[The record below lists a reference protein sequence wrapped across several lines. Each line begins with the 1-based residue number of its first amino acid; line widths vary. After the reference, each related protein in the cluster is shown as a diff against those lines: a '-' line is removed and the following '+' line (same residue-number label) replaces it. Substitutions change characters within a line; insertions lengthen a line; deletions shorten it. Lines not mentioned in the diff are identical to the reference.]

1 MPSRRVRRT
10 ALGFVLGGCC
20 AGVFARPALAQCPD
34 GSLPPCVRPAQ
45 APRPGSVAVAYFAVR
60 DTADAYLADGLTE
73 DLTALLA
80 RSPGVLV
87 KPSSSVRV
95 AQRRQPDA
103 SPRLLGRA
111 LNVRYVVQATLRR
124 TGERVR
130 LTVQVVETGADVS
143 VWGETYDRT
152 PEGLLDLPGEL
163 ADEVARRVSGSVP
176 GPAVAARPA
185 ALPPAGPPMPTRA
198 LPAPTAAIW
207 RTRNPDALDHFRRG
221 NYLLAT
227 RSREAEA
234 VSEYREAARLDPAF
248 AAAVAREAYALALLR
263 NRVNEGV
270 GASATADSLVREG
283 VALAETALRY
293 DSTCSDAWMALGY
306 LRALGDPHGLVGADE
321 AFQRAVALDPANA
334 EAWHQYGQIL
344 NWLGDHSAAVRA
356 LERALSL
363 EPARAISLHD
373 LAFYVYR
380 DAPRA
385 LALLDSA
392 VALHTGHLFTHF
404 TRGSLL
410 LQLHRPADALRDADT
425 IASRAP
431 EAPSAA
437 VLHTGAYAML
447 GDTARARQEGRRFLR
462 PRADGGFWGAFANLA
477 LGDTAWALEHLEHIP
492 VGERGAMLWS
502 ILHLPEFDA
511 LRGNARFERVYQA
524 ARPAAARAP

>member
-1 MPSRRVRRT
+1 M
-10 ALGFVLGGCC
+10 
-20 AGVFARPALAQCPD
+20 
-34 GSLPPCVRPAQ
+34 
-45 APRPGSVAVAYFAVR
+45 AYFAVR

-95 AQRRQPDA
+95 AQRRQPEA
-103 SPRLLGRA
+103 SPRLLGRT

-124 TGERVR
+124 TADRVR

-163 ADEVARRVSGSVP
+163 ADEVARRVSGTVP
-176 GPAVAARPA
+176 MPAAGGAAVAPA
-185 ALPPAGPPMPTRA
+185 TPLPAGPPPLARPVPARA
-198 LPAPTAAIW
+198 AGPAGPQPAIW
-207 RTRNPDALDHFRRG
+207 RTRNPAALDHFRRG

-234 VSEYREAARLDPAF
+234 VSEYREAARLDPSF
-248 AAAVAREAYALALLR
+248 AAAVARQAYALALLR
-263 NRVNEGV
+263 NRISEGV
-270 GASATADSLVREG
+270 GNSAAADSLVRDG
-283 VALAETALRY
+283 LTHAEDALRI
-293 DSTCSDAWMALGY
+293 DPNCSDGWMALGY
-306 LRALGDPHGLVGADE
+306 LRALADPHTMAGAEE

-344 NWLGDHSAAVRA
+344 YWLGDDSAAVRA

-373 LAFYVYR
+373 LGHYVYR

-392 VALHTGHLFTHF
+392 VALRTGHLFTYF

-410 LQLHRPADALRDADT
+410 LVLRRPAEALRDAEA
-425 IASRAP
+425 IASQAP

-437 VLHTGAYAML
+437 VLRAGAYAML
-447 GDTARARQEGRRFLR
+447 GDSARARDVGARFLR
-462 PRADGGFWGAFANLA
+462 PRADGGFWGALANLS
-477 LGDTAWALEHLEHIP
+477 LGDTAWAVEHLERIP
-492 VGERGAMLWS
+492 TRERSAMLWA
-502 ILHLPEFDA
+502 ILRLPQFDG
-511 LRGNARFERVYQA
+511 LRGNARVERVYQA
-524 ARPAAARAP
+524 ARPTSARAP